1 MDEQSFPFRL
11 DARSRAFL
19 ANLVGVLQSHDARF
33 SSQAGGVQ
41 LQFLNK
47 GANPTTIDAP
57 IAFTGQGLQMNVPL
71 NAVAKTSPQSA
82 KWLRA
87 YHSFLSKGR
96 GEDFSPVPQRCSVTV
111 EARTDGQLR
120 YHLTYM
126 VAHKDGSLAQDT
138 PQGLLYATEAL
149 GAGAVVMPA
158 DSADNQSAGQ
168 AEPASWLIASPNLSQ
183 GE

>member
-19 ANLVGVLQSHDARF
+19 ANLVGVLQSHEARF

-47 GANPTTIDAP
+47 GTNPTTIDAP
-57 IAFTGQGLQMNVPL
+57 VAFTGKGLQMNVPL
-71 NAVAKTSPQSA
+71 NAVAKTNTQSA
-82 KWLRA
+82 KWLRQ
-87 YHSFLSKGR
+87 YHSFLSKSR
-96 GEDFSPVPQRCSVTV
+96 GQAFTPVPQRCSVTV
-111 EARTDGQLR
+111 EARVDGQLK

-126 VAHKDGSLAQDT
+126 VAHEDGSLAQDT

-149 GAGAVVMPA
+149 GPGAALLPAEQA
-158 DSADNQSAGQ
+158 DSEPDQQ
-168 AEPASWLIASPNLSQ
+168 AEPASWLTE